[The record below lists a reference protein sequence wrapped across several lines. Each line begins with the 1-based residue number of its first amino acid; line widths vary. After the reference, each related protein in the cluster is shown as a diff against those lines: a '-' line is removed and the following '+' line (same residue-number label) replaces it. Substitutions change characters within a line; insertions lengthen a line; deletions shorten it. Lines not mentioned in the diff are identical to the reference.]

1 LGCSVLLS
9 PIKLR
14 AISVEGTAIKVIE
27 YGIINIHI
35 VMRGERREET
45 GRGERGEGREGR
57 ERREETGRG
66 ERGERRGDV
75 NMEVPLR
82 FLN

>member
-1 LGCSVLLS
+1 LS

-45 GRGERGEGREGR
+45 GRGERGE
-57 ERREETGRG
+57 
-66 ERGERRGDV
+66 RRGDV